1 VLFLDLDHFKNVN
14 DTLGHAAGD
23 ELLVTCAE
31 RVRSCIR
38 ATDLAGRLGGDEFAV
53 ILDGPDATRAVQIAD
68 RILERMREP
77 VLLRGHEIVVS
88 ASIGIAY
95 AEGEVT
101 AEDLLRN
108 ADLAMYCAK
117 TSGRSCHEIYDDSMH
132 DRAIEHLRLE
142 ADLRQA
148 IAQGAITVMY
158 QPIVSINHDTVRG
171 VEALARWD
179 HPTRGPI
186 PPASFIPL
194 AERTGLIGALGRH
207 VLDQVCKTAKRLH
220 AVYPDLDVAFNVSAV
235 QLQDPTLPRT
245 IASAFAE
252 AGVDPNRFVLEITE
266 SALMHDLTAVVERL
280 LELKQTGVRVAID
293 DFGVGQS
300 SLSYLRN
307 LPVDVLKIDKSFID
321 VLPDG
326 GATLARAMVQ
336 LGALLGLDVVAEGVE
351 SVTQLEELRGY
362 GCQHVQGYLFARPLS
377 EDHLCAELATRMRP
391 WQVVGPE
398 RAEASTGD

>member
-1 VLFLDLDHFKNVN
+1 
-14 DTLGHAAGD
+14 
-23 ELLVTCAE
+23 
-31 RVRSCIR
+31 
-38 ATDLAGRLGGDEFAV
+38 
-53 ILDGPDATRAVQIAD
+53 
-68 RILERMREP
+68 
-77 VLLRGHEIVVS
+77 
-88 ASIGIAY
+88 
-95 AEGEVT
+95 
-101 AEDLLRN
+101 
-108 ADLAMYCAK
+108 
-117 TSGRSCHEIYDDSMH
+117 
-132 DRAIEHLRLE
+132 
-142 ADLRQA
+142 
-148 IAQGAITVMY
+148 
-158 QPIVSINHDTVRG
+158 
-171 VEALARWD
+171 
-179 HPTRGPI
+179 
-186 PPASFIPL
+186 
-194 AERTGLIGALGRH
+194 